1 MLHNLEMPKLDASAL
16 RTPATFTSTQA
27 DIEKAKAL
35 SPNFDVLDLELDPF
49 MQKNLEYLLDCS
61 DVQQQELNNYQY
73 WQRSVAR
80 EQAKIQAWLTKRVSC
95 ESTRKKKSWFIHAI
109 FIQRQENAIRAEKGQ
124 APLPED
130 EVNTLFKLPAEP
142 SRLDSM
148 ILTAQMHNFTKQ
160 LNQFAGPSL
169 TRLYSIQ
176 ELQK

>member
-1 MLHNLEMPKLDASAL
+1 MLHNIEMPKLDASRL
-16 RTPATFTSTQA
+16 RSPATFAQHTEL
-27 DIEKAKAL
+27 DDAKPL

-80 EQAKIQAWLTKRVSC
+80 EQTKMQAWLTKR
-95 ESTRKKKSWFIHAI
+95 
-109 FIQRQENAIRAEKGQ
+109 RQENQIRVEKGQ
-124 APLPED
+124 QPLPED
-130 EVNTLFKLPAEP
+130 EVNTLFKLPTEP
-142 SRLDSM
+142 SRLDNM
-148 ILTAQMHNFTKQ
+148 ILTAQMHYFTKQ

-169 TRLYSIQ
+169 ARLYSIQ